1 MVARSGMA
9 ATSPTRVA
17 LPTAFIDDPVAAYKL
32 AIGTYFTVGSLSVF
46 VWDSFYNLEHD
57 FQLVRVRGWS
67 VPSAIYFVSRVSTW
81 AFAMLETILLTSTM
95 LLSYFRVCAIWNRN
109 TTLKHLFGILWLFGV
124 CGGLT
129 SAAGIVSKHYGGSP
143 YCTESVAGE
152 FVSAAVI
159 GPMVNHLAVFLAI
172 TYGVCK
178 ICAENH
184 DRLTIRAG
192 YRVFVLG
199 ESLPTFSK
207 AVLQSCQLCYLAATV
222 AGIIAVVWFYVFASS
237 SSYRLAMFV
246 PYAVTVNI
254 MFSWVFRR
262 AKLGMCA
269 AAMGPEPST
278 RGGVAAAA
286 APRQSDIIEMHPDFS
301 ATDPDMDA
309 DSYAKNNHGDGGLGL
324 KRSVT
329 PSSHVEIEVNRVV
342 EYKHDY
348 PNLEEG
354 RKGNPID
361 LTFQSFVI

>member
-1 MVARSGMA
+1 MRRRNL
-9 ATSPTRVA
+9 TLSP
-17 LPTAFIDDPVAAYKL
+17 LPAVPIENCKRYQ
-32 AIGTYFTVGSLSVF
+32 IFTLF
-46 VWDSFYNLEHD
+46 FYNL
-57 FQLVRVRGWS
+57 FI
-67 VPSAIYFVSRVSTW
+67 A
-81 AFAMLETILLTSTM
+81 STM

-207 AVLQSCQLCYLAATV
+207 AVLQSCQLCYLSV
-222 AGIIAVVWFYVFASS
+222 RFFFY
-237 SSYRLAMFV
+237 Y
-246 PYAVTVNI
+246 
-254 MFSWVFRR
+254 
-262 AKLGMCA
+262 
-269 AAMGPEPST
+269 
-278 RGGVAAAA
+278 
-286 APRQSDIIEMHPDFS
+286 DFFL
-301 ATDPDMDA
+301 
-309 DSYAKNNHGDGGLGL
+309 H
-324 KRSVT
+324 R
-329 PSSHVEIEVNRVV
+329 H
-342 EYKHDY
+342 
-348 PNLEEG
+348 
-354 RKGNPID
+354 
-361 LTFQSFVI
+361 